1 MDLIQTIDE
10 LRRRRDEVSQ
20 AIHALERLQES
31 ALSIKRRG
39 RTKRTVYGNSETVD
53 ANGFDSAPRREAPIV
68 RRAGSAVA

>member
-53 ANGFDSAPRREAPIV
+53 ANGFDGAQRREAPIV